1 MSYSPTVDA
10 GLAPGTLE
18 EETSVSFADPI
29 VDTPRDDYLLTGDE
43 FRASLRDGRRVIAPD
58 GTDVS
63 DVTTHP
69 QLAPAIDT
77 LAEYYDAHF
86 DDATAPLLTY
96 QDEESGRLASLP
108 WALPRTTEDLERKRE
123 VNRFLTYHTMGVF
136 GRPPDYA
143 MGNPLGLLSLG
154 VEIGEMRSEWRGN
167 VGAYVRWGR
176 ENNVIE
182 ADLGVDMQAD
192 RTVPI
197 HERPGRLRVVEER
210 ADGIVIHG
218 AKSCNSIS
226 AQAHCGTVITFSP
239 PDVPLDTIVFC
250 FVPMNAEG
258 ITTICREPVTP
269 YATNEEDHP
278 LDSRG
283 EEIDAVV
290 FFDHVFVP
298 HEHVFSWGKREML
311 YLYQQFGA
319 FCLWHILSRIA
330 YKAELMAGTA
340 RVITEVLGTG
350 AIPQVRDSV
359 TEIVAYSQTLK
370 AFVLAAEHKA
380 KLKNGLLV
388 PNEEYITPGR
398 LHSVTHLPRM
408 LQLLR
413 ELSGQGVISRVTQAQ
428 WSRADIGPLLD
439 EYTPGVGV
447 SARTKNKLF
456 NFVWDL
462 SCGAHASRVALFENV
477 NATPAAVM
485 RAHIYGAGYHAA
497 WADRI
502 REFVGADL
510 AAAEVG
516 G

>member
-1 MSYSPTVDA
+1 
-10 GLAPGTLE
+10 
-18 EETSVSFADPI
+18 VSFADPV
-29 VDTPRDDYLLTGDE
+29 VDRTRDDHLLTGDE
-43 FRASLRDGRRVIAPD
+43 FRASLRDGRRVIAAD
-58 GTDVS
+58 GTEVD
-63 DVTTHP
+63 DVTRHP
-69 QLAPAIDT
+69 QLKPAIDT

-86 DDATAPLLTY
+86 DEQTAPLLTY
-96 QDEESGRLASLP
+96 DDDETGKPSSVP
-108 WALPRTTEDLERKRE
+108 WALPRTAEDLERKRE
-123 VNRFLTYHTMGVF
+123 VNRYLTYQTMGVF

-154 VEIGEMRSEWRGN
+154 VEIGEMDPAWRRN
-167 VGAYVRWGR
+167 VEAYVRWGR

-182 ADLGVDMQAD
+182 ADLGVDMQSD
-192 RTVPI
+192 RSIPI
-197 HERPGRLRVVEER
+197 HERAGRLKVVEER
-210 ADGIVIHG
+210 SDGIVIHG

-250 FVPMNAEG
+250 FVPMNAPG
-258 ITTICREPVTP
+258 ITTICREPVIP
-269 YATNEEDHP
+269 LDTNDEDHP

-340 RVITEVLGTG
+340 RVVSEVLGTSG
-350 AIPQVRDSV
+350 IPQVRDSI
-359 TEIVAYSQTLK
+359 TEIIAYSQTLK
-370 AFVLAAEHKA
+370 AFVLAAEREA
-380 KLKNGLLV
+380 KVKNGLLV
-388 PNEEYITPGR
+388 PNEQYITPGR

-428 WSRADIGPLLD
+428 WSREDIGSLLD

-447 SARTKNKLF
+447 GARTKNKLF

-462 SCGAHASRVALFENV
+462 CCGSHASRVALFENV

-485 RAHIYGAGYHAA
+485 RSHIYGADYHRE

-510 AAAEVG
+510 AAAVAVG
-516 G
+516 A